1 MIVVK
6 NLGGFGECDFV
17 ILFIL
22 ASLLRIPLEYKH
34 SDSWGNVRDDA
45 RRGARSAFWRRCRS
59 RGYATFCILLAKSR
73 PEVGGGRGFPSL

>member
-22 ASLLRIPLEYKH
+22 ASLLRIPFEYKH
-34 SDSWGNVRDDA
+34 SDSRGNLNVPLH
-45 RRGARSAFWRRCRS
+45 RRAAS
-59 RGYATFCILLAKSR
+59 K
-73 PEVGGGRGFPSL
+73 